1 MFGNK
6 KTAKP
11 AKASPTPDA
20 ATSAEGVAEDASA
33 VAEAGEQGEDFKADP
48 RKASRFFQH
57 AETVSDARNYD
68 YAVTLYGNGLKLDPD
83 NFAKH
88 QALHDVGKRRKV
100 GGGKPAG
107 MMERMKSGG
116 SATVDKM
123 AHAARL
129 SAMNPIDAGLLRTL
143 MKHCVAMAEE
153 FGNLP
158 NMADVAHWAGTLA
171 LEFNTQA
178 KKPDKD
184 VYKDLRD
191 LFPRVGDYDK
201 AVEACRY
208 MVRLKPDD
216 AELLRELKNLEAEAT
231 MNKSYDSG
239 DKVTEGGFRKFVKD
253 ADKQRALEQ
262 DDATVTSKDQAD
274 EIIAR
279 RRAELDEDPEDVD
292 KLNKLVRALLG
303 KEIEESENE
312 AIALLDQAH
321 ERTGQYRYKVQVGDV
336 RIKQHNRAVRTAK
349 AAYAS
354 DKSDANKQ
362 AYQEVIKK
370 KLVFEIHEYTE
381 RVKKYPTDLA
391 LKYELGR
398 RMFQAGKVEEA
409 IGLLQ
414 DAKRDPKH
422 RAVCHQYLGEC
433 YLKKG
438 WLDEAVETLREGKEA
453 HRIPDDRLA
462 KELLYLL
469 ATAET
474 ELAARDKS
482 LEAAQVA
489 QKTASSLLQMDIN
502 YKDIKSKVDAIREL
516 ANELRG

>member
-6 KTAKP
+6 KSPKDDKP
-11 AKASPTPDA
+11 KAAPA
-20 ATSAEGVAEDASA
+20 AVSDGKGVNEEGTA
-33 VAEAGEQGEDFKADP
+33 VATGGEDGEAFKADP

-68 YAVTLYGNGLKLDPD
+68 YAVTLYANGLKLDPD

-116 SATVDKM
+116 SATVEKM

-153 FGNLP
+153 FNNLH
-158 NMADVAHWAGTLA
+158 NMADVAHWAGSLA
-171 LEFNTQA
+171 LDFNSQS

-184 VYKDLRD
+184 VYKDLRE

-216 AELLRELKNLEAEAT
+216 SELLRELKNLEAEAT

-262 DDATVTSKDQAD
+262 DDATVTSKDQAE

-279 RRAELDEDPEDVD
+279 RRAELEEDPEDVD
-292 KLNKLVRALLG
+292 KLSKLVRALLS
-303 KEIEESENE
+303 KEIEASENE
-312 AIALLDQAH
+312 AIQLLEQAH

-336 RIKQHNRAVRTAK
+336 RIKQHNRAVRAAK

-354 DKSDANKQ
+354 DQSDAKKQ
-362 AYQEVIKK
+362 AFQEAIKA
-370 KLVFEIHEYTE
+370 KLVFEINEFGE
-381 RVKKYPTDLA
+381 RVKKYPTDLS

-398 RMFQAGKVEEA
+398 RMFQGGKVEEA

-489 QKTASSLLQMDIN
+489 QKTASTLLQMDIN
-502 YKDIKSKVDAIREL
+502 FKDIKSKVDAIREL
-516 ANELRG
+516 ANKLRG